1 VHVLERPAPDP
12 DRVLRYAVGTT
23 GVVDVYDP
31 PGAARGLA
39 LLLHGGFWRAAY
51 DRRHLRPLAAAL
63 AGDGWQVALP
73 EYRRVGDDG
82 GGWPGP
88 MTDAA
93 HIVRDVPVLV
103 GGCAPERVVV
113 VGHSAGGHLALLAAV
128 ENARLAGAV
137 SLAGVLDLTSAHAA
151 GLSRGAVAD
160 LFGTTE
166 PTPDLLASA
175 DPLRTTL
182 PACALALLHGDR
194 DAEVPIDYSRAYAM
208 RAARIDLRV
217 IEDADHYDLIDPLEA
232 AYSQLLLVL
241 NGMVEAAEIET

>member
-1 VHVLERPAPDP
+1 MHVLERPAPDP
-12 DRVLRYAVGTT
+12 DRVLRYADGTT

-31 PGAARGLA
+31 PGVARGLA

-82 GGWPGP
+82 GGWPGT

-93 HIVRDVPVLV
+93 HIVRDVPALV
-103 GGCAPERVVV
+103 GACAPERVVV

-160 LFGTTE
+160 LFGTTN
-166 PTPDLLASA
+166 PTPHLLASA
-175 DPLRTTL
+175 DPLRATL

-194 DAEVPIDYSRAYAM
+194 DAEVPIDYSRVYAM

-241 NGMVEAAEIET
+241 NGMVEAAETET

>member
-12 DRVLRYAVGTT
+12 DRVLRYADGMT

-31 PGAARGLA
+31 PGVARGLA

-82 GGWPGP
+82 GGWPGT

-93 HIVRDVPVLV
+93 RIVRDVPALV
-103 GGCAPERVVV
+103 GNRAPERVVV
-113 VGHSAGGHLALLAAV
+113 VGHSAGGHLAMLAAV
-128 ENARLAGAV
+128 EDARLAGAV
-137 SLAGVLDLTSAHAA
+137 SLAGVLDLASAHAA

-160 LFGTTE
+160 LLGTPD
-166 PTPDLLASA
+166 PTPDLLAKA
-175 DPLRTTL
+175 DPLRATL
-182 PACALALLHGDR
+182 PACALAILHGDR
-194 DAEVPIDYSRAYAM
+194 DSEVPVDYSLAYAA

-217 IEDADHYDLIDPLEA
+217 IENADHYDVIDPTTP
-232 AYSQLLLVL
+232 AYSDLLRLL
-241 NGMVEAAEIET
+241 NGMVEGAETET

>member
-1 VHVLERPAPDP
+1 VHVLERPAPGP
-12 DRVLRYAVGTT
+12 DRVLRYADGMT

-31 PGAARGLA
+31 PGGARGLVV
-39 LLLHGGFWRAAY
+39 LLHGGFWRAAY

-82 GGWPGP
+82 GGWPGT
-88 MTDAA
+88 MRDAA
-93 HIVRDVPVLV
+93 RIVRDVPALV
-103 GGCAPERVVV
+103 GTHPPERVVI
-113 VGHSAGGHLALLAAV
+113 VGHSAGGHLAMLAAV

-137 SLAGVLDLTSAHAA
+137 SLAGVLDLASAHAA

-160 LFGTTE
+160 LLGTPV
-166 PTPDLLASA
+166 PTAELLAKA

-194 DAEVPIDYSRAYAM
+194 DAEVPVDYSRAYAT
-208 RAARIDLRV
+208 RAARIELRV
-217 IEDADHYDLIDPLEA
+217 IEDADHYDVIDPLA
-232 AYSQLLLVL
+232 ASYSQLLRVI
-241 NGMVEAAEIET
+241 NGMVEAGETET